1 MKTYLHPFFARF
13 VSWFKRDRWSWLLSG
28 LVVLAIVFTGTRA
41 MAVSPPRQ
49 VTFFGNPASSIS
61 SGVAVPRYSSFFFTS
76 GLVPGR
82 LPDGT
87 FAPSTFDQGVDI
99 LGQIEELLAEEGLT
113 MEDVIYINAF
123 LTADPETGEVDYRGW
138 FDAYA
143 EFFNNEE
150 NPTKTSRVTV
160 AVDGLVLPEWRIEIS
175 ATAVYPR

>member
-1 MKTYLHPFFARF
+1 MKTHVHQSFKRLLQ
-13 VSWFKRDRWSWLLSG
+13 WFKRRRWVLLVTSM
-28 LVVLAIVFTGTRA
+28 LVIAIGFTGARA
-41 MAVSPPRQ
+41 LAVSPPRE

-82 LPDGT
+82 QADGT
-87 FAPSTFDQGVDI
+87 FAPSTFDQAVDI
-99 LGQIEELLAEEGLT
+99 LGQIEDLLAEEGLT

-143 EFFNNEE
+143 QFFNNEE
-150 NPTKTSRVTV
+150 NPVKTSRVTV
-160 AVDGLVLPEWRIEIS
+160 AVAGLVLPEWRIEIS